1 MATTTTGNRW
11 RVGAPDWVRWG
22 FVAFPLII
30 SIPYLAGWWAWVLF
44 GVTLVASAP
53 LLPVAVESRPA
64 WVLPAAMPVVV
75 AASGALWVLDPNS
88 WMSVAMFSTT
98 FYTLRAFG
106 RALGAVVLV
115 SSAGAIVAWAVVHR
129 LDWLNALAL
138 FAILVVMMLLAA
150 SRRDR
155 AARLEQTEL
164 ALARA
169 QTATEEHARAA
180 ALAERARIAR
190 EVHDVLAHSLA
201 GLALNL
207 QGARLML
214 VRDGASPEAVAQI
227 ERAQKLASDGL
238 SEARKAVAAL
248 REDAVPAQRAVA
260 DLLAGYRLDTGARAD
275 LVVEGEPRD
284 LDASV
289 TTALV
294 RAVQEALSNTR
305 KHAPGAEVD
314 VTLAFAESHV
324 ELTVLDR
331 QGRRPPDAPAAG
343 YGLRGMAERVA
354 LLEGKLD
361 SGPGE
366 DGWRIHLT
374 VPA

>member
-1 MATTTTGNRW
+1 MTTTNR
-11 RVGAPDWVRWG
+11 RPHGAPDWVRWG

-30 SIPYLAGWWAWVLF
+30 SIPYLTGWWSWVLF

-53 LLPVAVESRPA
+53 FLPLTVAAKPA

-75 AASGALWVLDPNS
+75 MASGALWVLEPNS

-106 RALGAVVLV
+106 RALSAVVLV
-115 SSAGAIVAWAVVHR
+115 ASGGAIAAWSVVHR

-138 FAILVVMMLLAA
+138 VAILVVMILLAA

-214 VRDGASPEAVAQI
+214 VRDEASPDAVAQI

-248 REDAVPAQRAVA
+248 REDAVPAERAVA
-260 DLLAGYRLDTGARAD
+260 DLLAAYRLDTGARAD
-275 LVVEGEPRD
+275 LLVRGESRD
-284 LDASV
+284 LDAGV

-294 RAVQEALSNTR
+294 RAVQEALANTR

-314 VTLAFAESHV
+314 VTLAFTATGA
-324 ELTVLDR
+324 ELTVLDH
-331 QGRRPPDAPAAG
+331 QGRRPPDAPAPG

-354 LLEGKLD
+354 LLEGTLD